1 MKLRSLLPLAA
12 FAALVLTGCSKD
24 DVVAP
29 NQEPTVTE
37 GYATFKINLPSTP
50 GSRADVTDEAG
61 DASEYK
67 INDVTLLIFVD
78 EGKSG
83 IANAKLYKKISAG
96 NGAPWA
102 DADDS
107 GQITASGNVT
117 ANIGKISDA
126 NEYYVV
132 AVMNS
137 GGVEL
142 PSDSQLYSDWI
153 ATAQNNYLM
162 STENGFYMS
171 NAALFDGTNV
181 NSLVKINQTAIASTP
196 SEATTAAATIYVERA
211 AVKVA
216 VKHLDGKTWTYAPN
230 SNASDEVTITDWT
243 LDNTNT
249 QGFPVMNPVNGLTYS
264 GKYVAATA
272 VATGLYR
279 ITWCQDNNYDNS
291 NLTFNKSFNT
301 WYGLANCGYCLEN
314 TMNVSN
320 QKKDRA
326 TRVVFKATYKLNGA
340 AAQTLIQLK
349 NSATIYTKE
358 TFKTL
363 VQKKTDAIISGYTVT
378 VNDVEEGGVK
388 KLSDIVTIK
397 NGETSLDAASFASV
411 AVAIGIT
418 NDAKASIS
426 YYKDGVTYYAAY
438 IRHFND
444 TEINTGTDNVG
455 KYGVVRNNW
464 YELTVNSISAIG
476 EPARPD
482 TQDPDNPDN
491 PGDIEVEKSYINV
504 SINILKWA
512 KRTQNVDL

>member
-1 MKLRSLLPLAA
+1 MKLRSLLPMAA

-29 NQEPTVTE
+29 NLEPTVTE

-50 GSRADVTDEAG
+50 GSRAEDVAG

-78 EGKSG
+78 ENKSG
-83 IANAKLYKKISAG
+83 IANAKFYRKILAG
-96 NGAPWA
+96 NGAPWE
-102 DADDS
+102 DGS

-126 NEYYVV
+126 NDYYVV

-137 GGVEL
+137 TGVTL
-142 PSDSQLYSDWI
+142 PTNNQLYNDWI
-153 ATAQNNYLM
+153 ATAQSDYLM

-171 NAALFDGTNV
+171 NAALSDGTNV
-181 NSLVKINQTAIASTP
+181 NSLVKINQAAIASTP
-196 SEATTAAATIYVERA
+196 SEATKAAATIYVERA

-216 VKHLDGKTWTYAPN
+216 VNPVSEDWTYAPT
-230 SNASDEVTITDWT
+230 SKTSDEVTITNWT
-243 LDNTNT
+243 LDNTNK
-249 QGFPVMNPVNGLTYS
+249 QGFPVMNPVNGLAYS
-264 GKYVAATA
+264 GKYVAATE
-272 VATGLYR
+272 VASGLKR
-279 ITWCQDNNYDNS
+279 ITWCQDKNYDNS
-291 NLTFNKSFNT
+291 NLTFNTSFDT
-301 WYGLANCGYCLEN
+301 WYDLANCGYCLEN
-314 TMNVSN
+314 TMDVSN

-326 TRVVFKATYKLNGA
+326 TRVVFKATYKLSGEG
-340 AAQTLIQLK
+340 AQTLIQLK

-363 VQKKTDAIISGYTVT
+363 VQAKTDAIISGYNVT
-378 VNDVEEGGVK
+378 VNDIEGGVK

-397 NGETSLDAASFASV
+397 NGETSLDAAIFASV
-411 AVAIGIT
+411 AAAIGIT
-418 NDAKASIS
+418 DDSTASIS

-444 TEINTGTDNVG
+444 DEIGADNVG

-464 YELTVNSISAIG
+464 YELTVKSISAIG

-482 TQDPDNPDN
+482 TQDPDNPSD
-491 PGDIEVEKSYINV
+491 PGDIDVEKSYINV